1 MFCIHAIFNRTHL
14 KNILEDLVENSLPGV
29 TILPALP
36 KSVFQVQEKEHTS
49 MDMYEKIK
57 IEIVVE
63 ESKRDIVLE
72 IIRSECSD
80 LGYGAGKLWITK
92 IEYVE
97 RIRTG
102 ETNTNALVINKN
114 KTSTVSVKNKS
125 EAYYNSEDTPAS

>member
-14 KNILEDLVENSLPGV
+14 KNILEDLVESSLPGV

-36 KSVFQVQEKEHTS
+36 KSAFQVQEKEHSS

-63 ESKRDIVLE
+63 ENKKETVLE
-72 IIRSECSD
+72 IIRSECRD
-80 LGYGAGKLWITK
+80 LGYGAGKLWITNV
-92 IEYVE
+92 EYVE

-102 ETNTNALVINKN
+102 ETNRDALLINKN
-114 KTSTVSVKNKS
+114 KNKS
-125 EAYYNSEDTPAS
+125 ASVRNKNDAYYNSEDTPVS